1 MPVWRCMGM
10 AANDSSIQQTPLN
23 LRNASQPSN
32 HVGFDNADLGP
43 DWIKYM
49 MIRQWLQQSDLRCGK
64 HNKHRFDLSENE
76 NGGHW
81 QIGIVTEAWQTQ
93 IAGHWQNDN
102 TRFEQQRSDTF
113 FDLYNSQICMARRC
127 GRPRFEHFPMM
138 MHNRTPTNHRLYHHY
153 ARFLMVVIN
162 FVRPC
167 PTLWGAHILLF
178 QFLGR

>member
-1 MPVWRCMGM
+1 MQASHQTMLDLTMPIWALTGSSIWCSGNGSSNRTSD
-10 AANDSSIQQTPLN
+10 AANITN
-23 LRNASQPSN
+23 T
-32 HVGFDNADLGP
+32 
-43 DWIKYM
+43 
-49 MIRQWLQQSDLRCGK
+49 
-64 HNKHRFDLSENE
+64 DLSENE

-81 QIGIVTEAWQTQ
+81 QIGIVTETWQAQ

-102 TRFEQQRSDTF
+102 TRFELQRSDTF